1 VRYSPVIRAAK
12 FEEAR
17 LRQCLVVDDSRVI
30 RKVACNILNAL
41 GFDAIEA
48 DGGPA
53 ALDACRLRMPEA
65 ILLDLQMPCMS
76 GAEFVRSLR
85 RQAGGNGPFV
95 VLCTTENDVI
105 RLTEALNA
113 GADEYVMKPFD
124 HQSLA
129 AKLAHISAA

>member
-1 VRYSPVIRAAK
+1 M
-12 FEEAR
+12 
-17 LRQCLVVDDSRVI
+17 RQCLVVDDSRVI

-41 GFDAIEA
+41 GFDALEA
-48 DGGPA
+48 DGGAA
-53 ALDACRLRMPEA
+53 ALDACRLRMPDA

-76 GAEFVRSLR
+76 GLEFVRSLR
-85 RQAGGNGPFV
+85 RQAGGERPFV

-124 HQSLA
+124 RENLA
-129 AKLAHISAA
+129 AKLAQISAA